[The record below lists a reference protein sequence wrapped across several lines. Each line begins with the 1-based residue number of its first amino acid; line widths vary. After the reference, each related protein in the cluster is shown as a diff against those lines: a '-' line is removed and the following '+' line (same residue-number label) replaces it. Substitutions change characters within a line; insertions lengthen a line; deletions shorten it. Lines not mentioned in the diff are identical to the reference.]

1 MLINLKKKFYLLI
14 RDLGYNITD
23 NGAYVENFPWLMLRL
38 TNSQLLQSVDTS
50 INRVVLTL
58 DIFSTYAGEQEIM
71 EIIENINN
79 HLQSFQNENPEILFA
94 YQKMFKI
101 LDDKATGPVRK
112 HGVINYEFI
121 LGQGLIPG
129 QEEEPEDEAD

>member
-1 MLINLKKKFYLLI
+1 MVINLKKKFYTLI
-14 RDLGYNITD
+14 HNLGYNITD

-38 TNSQLLQSVDTS
+38 TDSQFLQSIDTS

-58 DIFSTYAGEQEIM
+58 DVFSTYAGEQEIM
-71 EIIENINN
+71 EISENITN

-112 HGVINYEFI
+112 HGVINYEFL
-121 LGQGLIPG
+121 LGQGLIP
-129 QEEEPEDEAD
+129 EEEAPDEATN